1 MPWIDSSN
9 GGHQQAPK
17 PGHWWVLFSTSRL
30 ETPSTSILYRTP
42 LTWDSVV
49 TCAGIYHVTLP
60 IGSMLYDIIAYIY
73 HKYHPNVGKYTSHMG
88 PFWKLL
94 QLFDEKLVFCGTQM
108 RVSLEGR
115 ASGLSCWY
123 LMLMAEIR
131 RSPVDGKVVEIPLF
145 TRSSLPSQVVV
156 WDFWTI
162 NSRNWITSP
171 LYRYCTLGTSR

>member
-1 MPWIDSSN
+1 
-9 GGHQQAPK
+9 
-17 PGHWWVLFSTSRL
+17 
-30 ETPSTSILYRTP
+30 
-42 LTWDSVV
+42 
-49 TCAGIYHVTLP
+49 
-60 IGSMLYDIIAYIY
+60 MLYDMIAYIY

-171 LYRYCTLGTSR
+171 LYRYIGYVPLIGEINQLTNYLRSLPCTSQYPSWNQQQTRPGKLMVGSDEFPFLGPASCL